1 MLSWSPPLFSPFGW
15 PLEDSV
21 SITHEENNFFTRE
34 AEANSSTPSFLN
46 SPPLLSHEPLIVI
59 NSGEGE
65 CKNSNDEVDRECDDN
80 IATTTPTITEKKLN
94 HNASERDRR
103 KRINDLYSS
112 LRSLLPAADE
122 TKKLS
127 IPATVSRVLKY
138 IPDLQREVE
147 GLVEKKE
154 ELVSRIH
161 KSRRIQDLAHI
172 KRRTKCVNQNTLSV
186 VSASPLGEREVLIQI
201 CTIKVEESIL
211 ISEILLNLEE
221 DGLILLNASCF
232 ESFGDKIFYNIH
244 LEVQGG
250 QRVEF
255 ETLRERLLSFV

>member
-1 MLSWSPPLFSPFGW
+1 MRLTF
-15 PLEDSV
+15 
-21 SITHEENNFFTRE
+21 
-34 AEANSSTPSFLN
+34 ANSGIFFSH
-46 SPPLLSHEPLIVI
+46 LLQ
-59 NSGEGE
+59 
-65 CKNSNDEVDRECDDN
+65 
-80 IATTTPTITEKKLN
+80 
-94 HNASERDRR
+94 
-103 KRINDLYSS
+103 
-112 LRSLLPAADE
+112 
-122 TKKLS
+122 KKLS

-161 KSRRIQDLAHI
+161 KSRKIQDLAHI
-172 KRRTKCVNQNTLSV
+172 KRRTKCVNQKTLSV

-232 ESFGDKIFYNIH
+232 ESFGDKIFYNFH
-244 LEVQGG
+244 LEV
-250 QRVEF
+250 
-255 ETLRERLLSFV
+255 LLLLLLIYLFIFL

>member
-46 SPPLLSHEPLIVI
+46 SPPLLSHEPLIAV

-65 CKNSNDEVDRECDDN
+65 CKNSNDDVDRECDDN
-80 IATTTPTITEKKLN
+80 IATTTPTITAKKLN

-112 LRSLLPAADE
+112 LRSLLPAADQ
-122 TKKLS
+122 T
-127 IPATVSRVLKY
+127 
-138 IPDLQREVE
+138 
-147 GLVEKKE
+147 
-154 ELVSRIH
+154 
-161 KSRRIQDLAHI
+161 
-172 KRRTKCVNQNTLSV
+172 
-186 VSASPLGEREVLIQI
+186 
-201 CTIKVEESIL
+201 VEESIL